1 MDARRVDVTD
11 FTAAFT
17 PAVPEEVI
25 ANLRKQLHSGA
36 ADVRLDATLPAAVA
50 AKVVRLLEL
59 ENGKGAIVM
68 PARSEYSP
76 NDAAR
81 LLEVSRA
88 TVMARLREGQFDGAR
103 QVGAHWRIPVESIL
117 AVMERDVEDRKA
129 ALSRVSRLSAE
140 IEARNTDDAR

>member
-1 MDARRVDVTD
+1 MDARRIDVTD

-25 ANLRKQLHSGA
+25 TNLRKQLDSGA
-36 ADVRLDATLPAAVA
+36 ADVRVDATLPAAVA

-59 ENGKGAIVM
+59 ENGKGAIVI

-81 LLEVSRA
+81 LLEVPRA
-88 TVMARLREGQFDGAR
+88 TVMARLRAGQFDGAR
-103 QVGAHWRIPVESIL
+103 QVGAHWRIPAESIL
-117 AVMERDVEDRKA
+117 TAMERDAEERRA

-140 IEARNTDDAR
+140 IEARNTGNAR